1 MIAQLARLL
10 NKQKHLP
17 LLPPPHR
24 VNSAPPAH
32 TNVALANQLPS
43 AVVFTAATM
52 RHFLVGDVGNSA
64 NTAGARHGARWDG
77 AAAAAWGGCSWSLRA
92 RRERLGK
99 AFPPRISRQLVA
111 ELETLQ
117 TNQEEEEEESLSNEE
132 RLQALA
138 LLWKVRNHIYS
149 LLWTL

>member
-1 MIAQLARLL
+1 M
-10 NKQKHLP
+10 
-17 LLPPPHR
+17 
-24 VNSAPPAH
+24 
-32 TNVALANQLPS
+32 
-43 AVVFTAATM
+43 
-52 RHFLVGDVGNSA
+52 
-64 NTAGARHGARWDG
+64 
-77 AAAAAWGGCSWSLRA
+77 
-92 RRERLGK
+92 
-99 AFPPRISRQLVA
+99 A